1 MDKNEYNAKL
11 EEISRYVDQGNYAE
25 AARVADQIDWKRVRN
40 VRTLCL
46 VSEIYEA
53 EERYED
59 SKEMLLKAYKKS
71 PSGRAILYRLVEVC
85 ITLKQFD
92 EAVEYYS
99 RYVHAAPNDPNRL
112 ILKYKIYRGRGSSV
126 DEQIEILQEYLK
138 EEYNEKYAYELA
150 KLYQE
155 ADRISECLTACDD
168 LVLWFHSGKYVIRAL
183 ELKKRYAPL
192 TPKQQEIY
200 DHRFDEPNEEEV
212 IGAEKQMVETEN
224 TTLAESIMEDTTREI
239 ASEVAA
245 ATDDDKTGQ
254 LPEASESGVG
264 SETEAVPDEDTPG
277 EGNDFAGTRVIEHAG
292 TDVMDG
298 VFRAPAGMDTQ
309 KPSAESVPAAQ
320 VAAAAAAIALEEAAL
335 EEAALDGVSA
345 KVEALVTEEMPA
357 TEEVSATGEEPA
369 SVEEPVSQE
378 ASPVERPFVIQE
390 DRFNTKDFQ
399 EEMRRSMQEVV
410 AGVGLRDT
418 VDEDEAA
425 MDALIDK
432 SKQEQAD
439 RIDSDAARIR
449 MTRKLTLPELQKKA
463 DAGQL
468 SIDDVLLSMG
478 DKGVAVRETIADAES
493 AAGVRPQRT
502 GVLSAVD
509 EALLNMG
516 VRTGEET
523 REEVPDELKEEVPG
537 EVTEETEEAQET
549 VSEEIEQAVP
559 DEIEQAVPDE
569 IKEEAGEETQE
580 AVQEFVQEE
589 RQEAAPETEQTTQP
603 DKELPED
610 TVEMLVAGILAEEA
624 AQTAAAVIQPEVSV
638 KETVTVEGPEEPLK
652 EAATVEGPEEPLK
665 ETATV
670 EQSEEPLKETVS
682 VEQPEEEAED
692 EDVTIAQ
699 VPHAGAEVDA
709 QIHEAYEQAKEG
721 SVPEASKEAE
731 AEAEKVAA
739 AGVSAHEAMSM
750 KEVMTA
756 ATRRVPTE
764 EIAKRHGQTP
774 LTPDE
779 IEAAKDGDNAP
790 DAGAGH
796 DRIAPGAA
804 AEMGE
809 AGEKTPQEADG
820 APSEEKP
827 APAGAGSAPKQPE
840 RMWLKKE
847 LRGFFEGYLGIRDM
861 DRQIAGAI
869 EQILAKGDDKTSRTG
884 NVLIFGGH
892 GCGKTTIGTGIAKAI
907 AQERGSGYVK
917 MAKIY
922 AADLNRKDIA
932 ATIARIAGGVL
943 IVEEAGD
950 LDDMVA
956 DQLTTALEF
965 RTDGLILILEDE
977 QRYIHDLLMRHP
989 RLTMKF
995 TSQIYIP
1002 PFTASDLVG
1011 FAALYADD
1019 RDYVISD
1026 EAAAVL
1032 KEKLTGLIENSDNG
1046 VSITNVLDITDE
1058 AIARANKFSRK
1069 LFSGKKRF
1077 DGQGRVILQDKDFR

>member
-1 MDKNEYNAKL
+1 M
-11 EEISRYVDQGNYAE
+11 
-25 AARVADQIDWKRVRN
+25 
-40 VRTLCL
+40 
-46 VSEIYEA
+46 
-53 EERYED
+53 
-59 SKEMLLKAYKKS
+59 
-71 PSGRAILYRLVEVC
+71 
-85 ITLKQFD
+85 
-92 EAVEYYS
+92 
-99 RYVHAAPNDPNRL
+99 
-112 ILKYKIYRGRGSSV
+112 
-126 DEQIEILQEYLK
+126 
-138 EEYNEKYAYELA
+138 
-150 KLYQE
+150 
-155 ADRISECLTACDD
+155 
-168 LVLWFHSGKYVIRAL
+168 
-183 ELKKRYAPL
+183 
-192 TPKQQEIY
+192 
-200 DHRFDEPNEEEV
+200 
-212 IGAEKQMVETEN
+212 
-224 TTLAESIMEDTTREI
+224 
-239 ASEVAA
+239 
-245 ATDDDKTGQ
+245 
-254 LPEASESGVG
+254 
-264 SETEAVPDEDTPG
+264 
-277 EGNDFAGTRVIEHAG
+277 
-292 TDVMDG
+292 
-298 VFRAPAGMDTQ
+298 
-309 KPSAESVPAAQ
+309 
-320 VAAAAAAIALEEAAL
+320 
-335 EEAALDGVSA
+335 
-345 KVEALVTEEMPA
+345 
-357 TEEVSATGEEPA
+357 
-369 SVEEPVSQE
+369 
-378 ASPVERPFVIQE
+378 
-390 DRFNTKDFQ
+390 
-399 EEMRRSMQEVV
+399 
-410 AGVGLRDT
+410 
-418 VDEDEAA
+418 
-425 MDALIDK
+425 
-432 SKQEQAD
+432 
-439 RIDSDAARIR
+439 
-449 MTRKLTLPELQKKA
+449 
-463 DAGQL
+463 
-468 SIDDVLLSMG
+468 
-478 DKGVAVRETIADAES
+478 
-493 AAGVRPQRT
+493 
-502 GVLSAVD
+502 
-509 EALLNMG
+509 
-516 VRTGEET
+516 
-523 REEVPDELKEEVPG
+523 
-537 EVTEETEEAQET
+537 
-549 VSEEIEQAVP
+549 
-559 DEIEQAVPDE
+559 
-569 IKEEAGEETQE
+569 
-580 AVQEFVQEE
+580 
-589 RQEAAPETEQTTQP
+589 
-603 DKELPED
+603 
-610 TVEMLVAGILAEEA
+610 
-624 AQTAAAVIQPEVSV
+624 
-638 KETVTVEGPEEPLK
+638 
-652 EAATVEGPEEPLK
+652 
-665 ETATV
+665 
-670 EQSEEPLKETVS
+670 
-682 VEQPEEEAED
+682 
-692 EDVTIAQ
+692 
-699 VPHAGAEVDA
+699 DA

-796 DRIAPGAA
+796 DRIAPGTA

-809 AGEKTPQEADG
+809 AGEKAPQEADG